1 MPRLRNALTVAAAG
15 LALSLLGAGT
25 AAATPNTHCPPPDSE
40 CSSTDTDMGGCA
52 GGLDVGGVLDLGGL
66 LDGLLGGLV
75 GGGGAC
81 CTAADP
87 A

>member
-1 MPRLRNALTVAAAG
+1 MPRLRNAFTVAAAG

-25 AAATPNTHCPPPDSE
+25 AAAAPNGHCPPPDSE

-52 GGLDVGGVLDLGGL
+52 GGMGVGINLSGL
-66 LDGLLGGLV
+66 LDGLLGGLL

-81 CTAADP
+81 CAAEPD
-87 A
+87 

>member
-25 AAATPNTHCPPPDSE
+25 AAAAPNTHCPPPDSE
-40 CSSTDTDMGGCA
+40 CSDTGMDGCA